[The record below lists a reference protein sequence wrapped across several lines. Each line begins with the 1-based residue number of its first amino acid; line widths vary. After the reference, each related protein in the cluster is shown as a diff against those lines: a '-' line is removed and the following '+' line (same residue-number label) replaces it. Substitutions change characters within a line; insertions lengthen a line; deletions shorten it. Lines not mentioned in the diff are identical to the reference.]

1 MQNHEDIVER
11 NALKSLVEVY
21 VQCLE
26 YDAKKVERITIIADS
41 FYLKS
46 LQKWA
51 AGVHNLAS
59 GERLSRN
66 FARDFKAEINN
77 DELEKYVKLHQL

>member
-1 MQNHEDIVER
+1 MQNHEDIIER

-26 YDAKKVERITIIADS
+26 YDAKKVERITVIADA
-41 FYLKS
+41 FYLKN
-46 LQKWA
+46 LQSWA

-59 GERLSRN
+59 GERLNRY
-66 FARDFKAEINN
+66 FVRDFKGEIER
-77 DELEKYVKLHQL
+77 DELEKYVKLH